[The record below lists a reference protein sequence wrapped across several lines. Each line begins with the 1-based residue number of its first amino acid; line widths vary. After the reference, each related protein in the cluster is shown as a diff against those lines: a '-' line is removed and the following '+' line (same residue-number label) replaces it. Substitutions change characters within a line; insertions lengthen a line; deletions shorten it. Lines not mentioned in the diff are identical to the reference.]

1 MTEPE
6 THFTVVT
13 VHGLTFP
20 CCRECGALVLD
31 GQTHIRWH
39 NELANLAT
47 CTACGWVQ
55 IDHNWCEKCGCRTEW
70 RTDG

>member
-1 MTEPE
+1 MEPK

-31 GQTHIRWH
+31 GQAHVRYH
-39 NELANLAT
+39 QMLKLAFLGFEDDDLYPNRE
-47 CTACGWVQ
+47 
-55 IDHNWCEKCGCRTEW
+55 N
-70 RTDG
+70 DG